1 MRQTTFL
8 LLPLAL
14 LPATLLTGCAL
25 TPDPTSNVT
34 VPIQTSL
41 KGITGNVH
49 GGRQPII
56 GAHIFVLAAGTS
68 ANAGF
73 YSASS
78 GSSGLIPASA
88 ANASTSLLTAG
99 VNTTLDTTAT
109 DATFG
114 DFYVTSD
121 ANGNFSLN
129 GDYTCTAGTQIY
141 LYALGGQ
148 PTTGITNA
156 AAGLMSALGQCPST
170 RTMAATTP
178 FALVNEVSTVAA
190 AYALAGYATDA
201 LHISSSG
208 SALATTGI
216 ANAFTNAANLFDI
229 SAAHGAIALATTP
242 AGNGTVP
249 QTTLDALANSLAAC
263 VNSTGPNST
272 QCTTLFKEATS
283 NGVFCSTPPCTDQPA
298 DTATAAINI
307 AHYPSARTTTGSNTT
322 VSDIF
327 ALAAAIGTPYLPALS
342 AAPNDFS
349 IGLNFAVAS
358 LSEPFGIAIDASGNT
373 WVASPR
379 NNSVARLSSTGAVLS
394 GTTGYTTD
402 LSYPLE
408 IAIDLSGNAFVQSSF
423 LYNYTEYSPTGAF
436 LNSSATPDDGEYI
449 AVDASGNVWFTSKY
463 ENCTGPCF
471 YTYYYDKVA
480 NPGGSILASGTM
492 PTAQEGNVMAIDGNG
507 NAWMATTGILTE
519 YSSSGSLLSG
529 ANGFTNAGIGA
540 DGIAIDSS
548 GNVWTANYSNTVAKI
563 NNSGTALSGTN
574 GYTVSGLTQARSLA
588 IDGAGNVWLSNVGG
602 SPGSSSIVEASSSGA
617 TVSGSTGYQGGSLNV
632 PQGIAVDGSGN
643 LWISNF
649 NSNTIT
655 ELIGAA
661 TPVITPIAAG
671 LPTTPNANGSS
682 NLGTRP

>member
-1 MRQTTFL
+1 MRLTIF
-8 LLPLAL
+8 LPLAL
-14 LPATLLTGCAL
+14 LPATLLTGCSVTSVP
-25 TPDPTSNVT
+25 TPATTPV
-34 VPIQTSL
+34 QASL
-41 KGITGNVH
+41 KGITGNIH

-56 GAHIFVLAAGTS
+56 GAHVFVLAAGTS
-68 ANAGF
+68 ANAGY
-73 YSASS
+73 YSANS
-78 GSSGLIPASA
+78 GSSGLIPAST
-88 ANASTSLLTAG
+88 ANASASLLTSG
-99 VNTTLDTTAT
+99 SNTTLDTTTT

-114 DFYVTSD
+114 DYYVTSD

-156 AAGLMSALGQCPST
+156 AAGLISALGQCPST
-170 RTMAATTP
+170 KTMAATTP
-178 FALVNEVSTVAA
+178 FALINEVSTVAA

-229 SAAHGAIALATTP
+229 SAAHGPTALAKTP

-263 VNSTGPNST
+263 VNSTGSAST

-283 NGVFCSTPPCTDQPA
+283 DGVFCASPPCTGQPT

-307 AHYPSARTTTGSNTT
+307 AHYPSARTTTSSNTT

-327 ALAAAIGTPYLPALS
+327 GLAAGIGTPYLPTLS

-349 IGLNFAVAS
+349 IGINFAVAS
-358 LSEPFGIAIDASGNT
+358 LSEPYGIAIDASGNT
-373 WVASPR
+373 WIASPH

-402 LSYPLE
+402 LSDPVE

-423 LYNYTEYSPTGAF
+423 LYNYTEYSNNGAF
-436 LNSSATPDDGEYI
+436 LTTSATSNDGEDI
-449 AVDASGNVWFTSKY
+449 AIDASGNVWFTSKY

-480 NPGGSILASGTM
+480 NPGGAILASDTM
-492 PTAQEGNVMAIDGNG
+492 PTSQEGSAMAIDGNG

-529 ANGFTNAGIGA
+529 ANGFTNAGIGTS
-540 DGIAIDSS
+540 GIAIDSS
-548 GNVWTANYSNTVAKI
+548 GNVWTASHSGNVAKV
-563 NNSGTALSGTN
+563 NNSGTALSGT
-574 GYTVSGLTQARSLA
+574 SGFTLTGLALAQNLA
-588 IDGAGNVWLSNVGG
+588 IDGAGNVWVPGG
-602 SPGSSSIVEASSSGA
+602 TSSVSTIVEASSSGA
-617 TVSGSTGYQGGSLNV
+617 TLSGSTGYQGGSLDDPV
-632 PQGIAVDGSGN
+632 GVAVDGSGDIWVSN
-643 LWISNF
+643 LV
-649 NSNTIT
+649 SNTVT

-661 TPVITPIAAG
+661 VPVITPIAAG